1 MCNLTFEELNENAE
15 EEEKVGLQKSYTSI
29 SATAVEVPS
38 FGLEEHEGRQKGIS
52 FFCQESRD

>member
-29 SATAVEVPS
+29 SAAAVEVPS

-52 FFCQESRD
+52 FFC